1 MKSLFL
7 IFLSLILFTSCKE
20 GTQQSKQDA
29 VNRELIPNHD
39 ANPVRTEAEV
49 IALKNGLLEW
59 EKVRQI
65 DFTFNV
71 DRGGKTVAQRSWQ
84 WQPKT
89 SNVRMMSNK
98 DTITYNRKTMD
109 STHIAADRGFINDKF
124 WLLVPYQLVWDEGAS
139 ITIQDTATAPIS
151 KKQTKKLTIVYGDKG
166 GYTPGDAYDLYYD
179 SDFII
184 DEWVFRKAN
193 AKTASMTTSFE
204 DYENYAGLNIA
215 KTHKGM
221 DSDLNIYF
229 TDIKVQQ

>member
-1 MKSLFL
+1 MKPLLFTL
-7 IFLSLILFTSCKE
+7 LSLIVIISCKQD
-20 GTQQSKQDA
+20 TNQSNQDTT
-29 VNRELIPNHD
+29 NRELIPKQD

-89 SNVRMMSNK
+89 DNVRMTSSS
-98 DTITYNRKTMD
+98 DTITYNRITMD
-109 STHIAADRGFINDKF
+109 STHIATDRGFINDKF
-124 WLLVPYQLVWDEGAS
+124 WLLAPYQLVWDEGTTIS
-139 ITIQDTATAPIS
+139 IQDMATAPIS

-166 GYTPGDAYDLYYD
+166 GYTPGDAYDFYYD
-179 SDFII
+179 NDFII

-193 AKTASMTTSFE
+193 AAAASMTTSFE
-204 DYENYAGLNIA
+204 DYESYKGINIA
-215 KTHKGM
+215 KTHRGM

-229 TDIKVQQ
+229 TDIKVQ